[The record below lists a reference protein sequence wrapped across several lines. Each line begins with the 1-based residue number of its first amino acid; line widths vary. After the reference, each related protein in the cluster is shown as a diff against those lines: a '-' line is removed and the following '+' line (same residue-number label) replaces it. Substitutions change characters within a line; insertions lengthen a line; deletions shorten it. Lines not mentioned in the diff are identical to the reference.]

1 MWVWVPAFRRSG
13 VPAAASAAF
22 QARTGVTLLEGYG
35 STETNFTIAT
45 APDSP
50 RDGVMGWLLPGF
62 HARVADENDAELPAS
77 EAGELLLRADEP
89 FSFASGYFGIRDKTV
104 EA

>member
-1 MWVWVPAFRRSG
+1 
-13 VPAAASAAF
+13 
-22 QARTGVTLLEGYG
+22 
-35 STETNFTIAT
+35 
-45 APDSP
+45 
-50 RDGVMGWLLPGF
+50 MGWLLPGF